1 MRSSSCLLASV
12 LVIRRLSS
20 VPTSGPIEEVEGQQ
34 TRGCQSCV
42 NVEVLPPAPDDKPR
56 QIVEGFLRATSN
68 YQPNY
73 TVARQFLTPMAAEK
87 WSPDAGVSI
96 YRAAVIPTGTG
107 HLRTER
113 QWLVGSIGN
122 GPHLHCSQP
131 APGVQLRSLQTRMVD
146 WRIDNPP
153 PGLWVSEVSF
163 KFFYQSYDLYFV
175 GNNRSLVPDPIY
187 LPALSNPA
195 NVASA
200 LIKALLNGPSKWL
213 KPAVSTAIP
222 PNTSLS
228 VDSVTI
234 TDGIAE
240 VALGES
246 ILALP
251 DAQRSLLAAQIAF
264 TLKQVGG
271 VKGVV
276 IKVNQQPYRVPG
288 ADPNSQVISVDA
300 IPRELDP
307 IPSVAGE
314 QAYARQQEG
323 VGRTSDAV
331 RPIRPQA
338 IRCPDRWVKRYPVN
352 AVAVS
357 VTNTDLAVTTNART
371 TLTSSSD
378 DAGGIPQ
385 RLAHRSYRAAET
397 AVQQVWRDLGNREP
411 GWPATNVDVHPRQH
425 KAVRSPRLRRTSR
438 RSGSRR
444 TARGWRWY
452 AVLRMAPSSG
462 WHASSAPTNRGSRP
476 GDVLTPANP
485 APRSARSPTSP
496 GLIPPNCWCWER
508 RAETPRFSGWRRMPH
523 SSLRKGEAQDFDAV
537 ELAVSPQTQSVI
549 MVGSRG
555 RTWKDDGTSGS
566 PSSITRSAPS
576 PIQDDA
582 IGTTWPADLS
592 RRA

>member
-1 MRSSSCLLASV
+1 MRWLRGRLAIIVMLLASV
-12 LVIRRLSS
+12 LVMAGCSS

-34 TRGCQSCV
+34 ARGCTSCV

-56 QIVEGFLRATSN
+56 QIVEGFLRATSY

-73 TVARQFLTPMAAEK
+73 SVAKQFLTPMAAEK
-87 WSPDAGVSI
+87 WSPDTGVTI
-96 YRAAVIPTGTG
+96 YRATVKPQGKNTVRLSGTEIG
-107 HLRTER
+107 SMDTDRTYSVRNVHQEYDFV
-113 QWLVGSIGN
+113 LSNEN
-122 GPHLHCSQP
+122 GQ
-131 APGVQLRSLQTRMVD
+131 

-213 KPAVSTAIP
+213 KPAVSTTIP

-251 DAQRSLLAAQIAF
+251 DAQRGLLAAQIAF

-288 ADPNSQVISVDA
+288 ADPNSQVVSVDA

-314 QAYARQQEG
+314 QAYAVKNGAVEQVTPSSDSPTSNPVPG
-323 VGRTSDAV
+323 PLGRTQDPIDAV
-331 RPIRPQA
+331 G
-338 IRCPDRWVKRYPVN
+338 
-352 AVAVS
+352 VS
-357 VTNTDLAVTTNART
+357 VTNTDLAVTTNDRT
-371 TLTSSSD
+371 M
-378 DAGGIPQ
+378 
-385 RLAHRSYRAAET
+385 
-397 AVQQVWRDLGNREP
+397 
-411 GWPATNVDVHPRQH
+411 
-425 KAVRSPRLRRTSR
+425 LRRAVMMPGGSTKNLLTGATELLRPQFSR
-438 RSGSRR
+438 YGEIWEVGKRGGRQRMWMFTADNTLHEITPPAQNITAFRISPDGSRMALVRR
-444 TARGWRWY
+444 TA
-452 AVLRMAPSSG
+452 
-462 WHASSAPTNRGSRP
+462 NGSELGLARIIRSDRP
-476 GDVLTPANP
+476 KVEA
-485 APRSARSPTSP
+485 
-496 GLIPPNCWCWER
+496 
-508 RAETPRFSGWRRMPH
+508 WRRLDTSQSGTSISEIADVAWFDPTELLVLGKAGGN
-523 SSLRKGEAQDFDAV
+523 STLFRVTQDASLVTQKGEAQDFDAAQ
-537 ELAVSPQTQSVI
+537 LAVSPQTQSVI

-555 RTWKDDGTSGS
+555 GTWKDDGTRWQ
-566 PSSITRSAPS
+566 PFLDHVISAIAYP
-576 PIQDDA
+576 
-582 IGTTWPADLS
+582 G
-592 RRA
+592 

>member
-1 MRSSSCLLASV
+1 VRWPQSRLAIIVMLLASA
-12 LVIRRLSS
+12 LLMAGCSS

-34 TRGCQSCV
+34 TRGCPSCV

-56 QIVEGFLRATSN
+56 QIVEGFLRATSY

-87 WSPDAGVSI
+87 WSPDTGVTI
-96 YRAAVIPTGTG
+96 YRAPVKPVGKNRVKLQGTIIGSMDKDRTYNVRNDVLNYDFTLSDENG
-107 HLRTER
+107 H
-113 QWLVGSIGN
+113 
-122 GPHLHCSQP
+122 
-131 APGVQLRSLQTRMVD
+131 
-146 WRIDNPP
+146 WRINNPP

-200 LIKALLNGPSKWL
+200 LIKALLNGPSGWL
-213 KPAVSTAIP
+213 KPAVSTTIP

-264 TLKQVGG
+264 TLKQVAG

-288 ADPNSQVISVDA
+288 ADPNSQVISIDA

-314 QAYARQQEG
+314 QAYAVNKKGAVEQVTPSADSPTSNPVPGPLRQ
-323 VGRTSDAV
+323 TH
-331 RPIRPQA
+331 PI
-338 IRCPDRWVKRYPVN
+338 N

-371 TLTSSSD
+371 TL
-378 DAGGIPQ
+378 
-385 RLAHRSYRAAET
+385 RRAAMMPGGSAKDLLTGATELLRPQFSRYGEIWEVGKQGGQQRMWMFTPDNAKHEITLPAQNIT
-397 AVQQVWRDLGNREP
+397 AFRI
-411 GWPATNVDVHPRQH
+411 
-425 KAVRSPRLRRTSR
+425 SPDGSR
-438 RSGSRR
+438 MALVRR
-444 TARGWRWY
+444 TA
-452 AVLRMAPSSG
+452 
-462 WHASSAPTNRGSRP
+462 NGSEFGLARIIRS
-476 GDVLTPANP
+476 DK
-485 APRSARSPTSP
+485 PRV
-496 GLIPPNCWCWER
+496 E
-508 RAETPRFSGWRRMPH
+508 FWRRLDTSQSGTPI
-523 SSLRKGEAQDFDAV
+523 SDVADVAWFDPTDLLVLGKTGGNSTLFRVAQDASLVTQKGEAQDFDAA

-549 MVGSRG
+549 MVGTRG
-555 RTWKDDGTSGS
+555 RSWKDDGTRWQ
-566 PSSITRSAPS
+566 PFLDHTISAIAYP
-576 PIQDDA
+576 
-582 IGTTWPADLS
+582 G
-592 RRA
+592 

>member
-1 MRSSSCLLASV
+1 
-12 LVIRRLSS
+12 
-20 VPTSGPIEEVEGQQ
+20 
-34 TRGCQSCV
+34 
-42 NVEVLPPAPDDKPR
+42 
-56 QIVEGFLRATSN
+56 
-68 YQPNY
+68 
-73 TVARQFLTPMAAEK
+73 MAAEK

-96 YRAAVIPTGTG
+96 YRAAVKPTGKATVK
-107 HLRTER
+107 L
-113 QWLVGSIGN
+113 QWHCRRLHGN
-122 GPHLHCSQP
+122 GPYLHCSQP
-131 APGVQLRSLQTRMVD
+131 VTWTYNFVLSDENGH

-175 GNNRSLVPDPIY
+175 ANNRSLVPDPIY

-200 LIKALLNGPSKWL
+200 LIKALLNGPSQWL

-314 QAYARQQEG
+314 QAYA
-323 VGRTSDAV
+323 
-331 RPIRPQA
+331 
-338 IRCPDRWVKRYPVN
+338 VN
-352 AVAVS
+352 
-357 VTNTDLAVTTNART
+357 
-371 TLTSSSD
+371 
-378 DAGGIPQ
+378 
-385 RLAHRSYRAAET
+385 
-397 AVQQVWRDLGNREP
+397 
-411 GWPATNVDVHPRQH
+411 
-425 KAVRSPRLRRTSR
+425 K
-438 RSGSRR
+438 
-444 TARGWRWY
+444 
-452 AVLRMAPSSG
+452 
-462 WHASSAPTNRGSRP
+462 
-476 GDVLTPANP
+476 
-485 APRSARSPTSP
+485 
-496 GLIPPNCWCWER
+496 
-508 RAETPRFSGWRRMPH
+508 
-523 SSLRKGEAQDFDAV
+523 
-537 ELAVSPQTQSVI
+537 
-549 MVGSRG
+549 RG
-555 RTWKDDGTSGS
+555 RSNK
-566 PSSITRSAPS
+566 
-576 PIQDDA
+576 
-582 IGTTWPADLS
+582 
-592 RRA
+592 

>member
-1 MRSSSCLLASV
+1 MKPAGKNTVKLQRHSSSAPWKRTAPTPFATMHLDYDFV
-12 LVIRRLSS
+12 LSD
-20 VPTSGPIEEVEGQQ
+20 E
-34 TRGCQSCV
+34 
-42 NVEVLPPAPDDKPR
+42 N
-56 QIVEGFLRATSN
+56 
-68 YQPNY
+68 
-73 TVARQFLTPMAAEK
+73 
-87 WSPDAGVSI
+87 
-96 YRAAVIPTGTG
+96 G
-107 HLRTER
+107 H
-113 QWLVGSIGN
+113 
-122 GPHLHCSQP
+122 
-131 APGVQLRSLQTRMVD
+131 

-200 LIKALLNGPSKWL
+200 LIKALLNGPSEWL
-213 KPAVSTAIP
+213 KPAVSTTIP

-264 TLKQVGG
+264 TLKQVAG

-314 QAYARQQEG
+314 QAYAVKKGAVEQVTPSTDSPTSNPVPGPLRQ
-323 VGRTSDAV
+323 T
-331 RPIRPQA
+331 
-338 IRCPDRWVKRYPVN
+338 RYPIN

-371 TLTSSSD
+371 TL
-378 DAGGIPQ
+378 
-385 RLAHRSYRAAET
+385 RRAAMMPGGSAKDLLTGATELLRPQFSRYGEIWEVGKQGGQQRMWMFTPDNAKHEITSPAQNIT
-397 AVQQVWRDLGNREP
+397 AFRI
-411 GWPATNVDVHPRQH
+411 
-425 KAVRSPRLRRTSR
+425 SPDGSR
-438 RSGSRR
+438 MALVRR
-444 TARGWRWY
+444 TANGSELGLARIIRSDKPRVEAWRR
-452 AVLRMAPSSG
+452 LDTSQSG
-462 WHASSAPTNRGSRP
+462 TPISDDRRRRLVRSHRTAGVGKDGRKLHAFP
-476 GDVLTPANP
+476 GGAGCLTRHPEGGG
-485 APRSARSPTSP
+485 P
-496 GLIPPNCWCWER
+496 GLR
-508 RAETPRFSGWRRMPH
+508 RRGARCLAS
-523 SSLRKGEAQDFDAV
+523 DAV
-537 ELAVSPQTQSVI
+537 
-549 MVGSRG
+549 GDHG
-555 RTWKDDGTSGS
+555 R
-566 PSSITRSAPS
+566 
-576 PIQDDA
+576 
-582 IGTTWPADLS
+582 
-592 RRA
+592 

>member
-1 MRSSSCLLASV
+1 
-12 LVIRRLSS
+12 
-20 VPTSGPIEEVEGQQ
+20 
-34 TRGCQSCV
+34 V

-56 QIVEGFLRATSN
+56 QIVEGFLRATSY

-87 WSPDAGVSI
+87 WSPDTGVTI
-96 YRAAVIPTGTG
+96 YRAPVKPVGKNRVKLQGTIIGSMDKDRTYNVRNDVLDYDFTLSDENG
-107 HLRTER
+107 H
-113 QWLVGSIGN
+113 
-122 GPHLHCSQP
+122 
-131 APGVQLRSLQTRMVD
+131 
-146 WRIDNPP
+146 WRINNPP

-200 LIKALLNGPSKWL
+200 LIKALLNGPSGWL
-213 KPAVSTAIP
+213 KPAVTTTIP

-246 ILALP
+246 ILAVP
-251 DAQRSLLAAQIAF
+251 DAQRGLLAAQIAF
-264 TLKQVGG
+264 TLKQVAG

-288 ADPNSQVISVDA
+288 ADPNSQVISIDA

-314 QAYARQQEG
+314 QAYAVRKGAVEQVTPSTDSPTSNPVPGPLRQ
-323 VGRTSDAV
+323 T
-331 RPIRPQA
+331 
-338 IRCPDRWVKRYPVN
+338 RYPIN

-357 VTNTDLAVTTNART
+357 VTNTDLAVTTNSRT
-371 TLTSSSD
+371 TL
-378 DAGGIPQ
+378 
-385 RLAHRSYRAAET
+385 RRAAMMPGGPAKDLLTGATELLRPQFSRYGEIWEVGKQGGQQRMWMFTPDNAKHEITLPAQNIT
-397 AVQQVWRDLGNREP
+397 AFRI
-411 GWPATNVDVHPRQH
+411 
-425 KAVRSPRLRRTSR
+425 SPDGSR
-438 RSGSRR
+438 MALVRR
-444 TARGWRWY
+444 TA
-452 AVLRMAPSSG
+452 
-462 WHASSAPTNRGSRP
+462 NGSELGLARIIRS
-476 GDVLTPANP
+476 DQ
-485 APRSARSPTSP
+485 PRV
-496 GLIPPNCWCWER
+496 
-508 RAETPRFSGWRRMPH
+508 ETWRRLDTSQSGTSISEITDVAWFDPTELLVLGKAGGN
-523 SSLRKGEAQDFDAV
+523 STLFRVAQDASLVTQKGEAQDFDAK

-555 RTWKDDGTSGS
+555 GTWKDDGTRWQ
-566 PSSITRSAPS
+566 PFLNHKISAIAYP
-576 PIQDDA
+576 
-582 IGTTWPADLS
+582 G
-592 RRA
+592 

>member
-1 MRSSSCLLASV
+1 VRWPQGRLAIIVMLLASV
-12 LVIRRLSS
+12 LVLAGCSS

-34 TRGCQSCV
+34 TRGCPSCV

-56 QIVEGFLRATSN
+56 QIVEGFLRATSY

-96 YRAAVIPTGTG
+96 YRAAVIPTGKATFELQG
-107 HLRTER
+107 NV
-113 QWLVGSIGN
+113 VGSIETDRTYTVRNQDLAYKFVLSDEN
-122 GPHLHCSQP
+122 GH
-131 APGVQLRSLQTRMVD
+131 
-146 WRIDNPP
+146 WRIANPP

-163 KFFYQSYDLYFV
+163 KFFYQSYDRYFV
-175 GNNRSLVPDPIY
+175 ANNRSLVPDPIY

-200 LIKALLNGPSKWL
+200 LIKALLNGPSQWL
-213 KPAVSTAIP
+213 KPAVTTAIP

-288 ADPNSQVISVDA
+288 ADPNSQVTSVDA

-314 QAYARQQEG
+314 QAYGVNKKGAVEQVTPSADSPTSNPVPGPLRQ
-323 VGRTSDAV
+323 TLH
-331 RPIRPQA
+331 
-338 IRCPDRWVKRYPVN
+338 PVN

-371 TLTSSSD
+371 TL
-378 DAGGIPQ
+378 
-385 RLAHRSYRAAET
+385 RRAAMMPGGSAKDLLTGATELLRPQFSRYGEIWEVGKQGGQQRMWMFTPDNARHEITLPAQNIT
-397 AVQQVWRDLGNREP
+397 AFRI
-411 GWPATNVDVHPRQH
+411 
-425 KAVRSPRLRRTSR
+425 SPDGTRVALV
-438 RSGSRR
+438 RR
-444 TARGWRWY
+444 TA
-452 AVLRMAPSSG
+452 
-462 WHASSAPTNRGSRP
+462 NGSELGLARIIRS
-476 GDVLTPANP
+476 DQ
-485 APRSARSPTSP
+485 PRVES
-496 GLIPPNCWCWER
+496 
-508 RAETPRFSGWRRMPH
+508 WRRLDTSQSGTSISEITDVAWFDPTELLVLGKAGGN
-523 SSLRKGEAQDFDAV
+523 STLFRVAQDASLVTQKGEAQDFDAK

-555 RTWKDDGTSGS
+555 GTWKDDGTRWQ
-566 PSSITRSAPS
+566 PFLDHAISAIAYP
-576 PIQDDA
+576 
-582 IGTTWPADLS
+582 G
-592 RRA
+592 

>member
-1 MRSSSCLLASV
+1 MRWPQSRLAIIVMLLASA
-12 LVIRRLSS
+12 LLMAGCSS

-34 TRGCQSCV
+34 TRGCPSCV

-56 QIVEGFLRATSN
+56 QIVEGFLRATSY

-87 WSPDAGVSI
+87 WSPDTGVTI
-96 YRAAVIPTGTG
+96 YRAPVKPVGKNRVKLQGTIIGSMDKDRTYNVRNDVLNYDFTLSDENG
-107 HLRTER
+107 H
-113 QWLVGSIGN
+113 
-122 GPHLHCSQP
+122 
-131 APGVQLRSLQTRMVD
+131 
-146 WRIDNPP
+146 WRINNPP

-200 LIKALLNGPSKWL
+200 LIKALLNGPSGWL
-213 KPAVSTAIP
+213 KPAVSTTIP

-264 TLKQVGG
+264 TLKQVAG

-288 ADPNSQVISVDA
+288 ADPNSQVISIDA

-314 QAYARQQEG
+314 QAYAVNKKGAVEQVTPSADSPTSNPVPGPLRQ
-323 VGRTSDAV
+323 TH
-331 RPIRPQA
+331 PI
-338 IRCPDRWVKRYPVN
+338 N

-371 TLTSSSD
+371 TL
-378 DAGGIPQ
+378 
-385 RLAHRSYRAAET
+385 RRAAMMPGGSAKDLLTGATELLRPQFSRYGEIWEVGKQGGQQRMWMFTPDNTKHQITSPTQNIT
-397 AVQQVWRDLGNREP
+397 AFRI
-411 GWPATNVDVHPRQH
+411 
-425 KAVRSPRLRRTSR
+425 SPDGSR
-438 RSGSRR
+438 MALVRR
-444 TARGWRWY
+444 TA
-452 AVLRMAPSSG
+452 
-462 WHASSAPTNRGSRP
+462 NGSELGLARIIRS
-476 GDVLTPANP
+476 DQ
-485 APRSARSPTSP
+485 PRVES
-496 GLIPPNCWCWER
+496 
-508 RAETPRFSGWRRMPH
+508 WRRLDTSQSGTSISEITDVAWFDPTELLVLGKAGGN
-523 SSLRKGEAQDFDAV
+523 STLFRVAQDASLVTQKGEAQDFDAK

-555 RTWKDDGTSGS
+555 GTWKDDGTRWQ
-566 PSSITRSAPS
+566 PFLDHAISAIAYP
-576 PIQDDA
+576 
-582 IGTTWPADLS
+582 G
-592 RRA
+592 

>member
-1 MRSSSCLLASV
+1 MA
-12 LVIRRLSS
+12 LSS
-20 VPTSGPIEEVEGQQ
+20 
-34 TRGCQSCV
+34 
-42 NVEVLPPAPDDKPR
+42 APWITDR
-56 QIVEGFLRATSN
+56 T
-68 YQPNY
+68 Y
-73 TVARQFLTPMAAEK
+73 TVRNEDLDYNFVLSDEN
-87 WSPDAGVSI
+87 
-96 YRAAVIPTGTG
+96 G
-107 HLRTER
+107 H
-113 QWLVGSIGN
+113 
-122 GPHLHCSQP
+122 
-131 APGVQLRSLQTRMVD
+131 

-200 LIKALLNGPSKWL
+200 LIKALLNGPSQWL
-213 KPAVSTAIP
+213 KPAVTTAIP

-314 QAYARQQEG
+314 QAYAVNKKGSVEQVTPSADSPTSNPVPGPLRQ
-323 VGRTSDAV
+323 TLS
-331 RPIRPQA
+331 
-338 IRCPDRWVKRYPVN
+338 VN

-371 TLTSSSD
+371 TL
-378 DAGGIPQ
+378 
-385 RLAHRSYRAAET
+385 RRAAMMPGGSAKDLLTGATELLRPQFSRYGEIWEVGKQGGQQRMWMFTPDNTKHEITSPAQNIT
-397 AVQQVWRDLGNREP
+397 AFRI
-411 GWPATNVDVHPRQH
+411 
-425 KAVRSPRLRRTSR
+425 SPDGSR
-438 RSGSRR
+438 MALVRR
-444 TARGWRWY
+444 TA
-452 AVLRMAPSSG
+452 
-462 WHASSAPTNRGSRP
+462 NGSELGLARIIRS
-476 GDVLTPANP
+476 DQ
-485 APRSARSPTSP
+485 PRVES
-496 GLIPPNCWCWER
+496 
-508 RAETPRFSGWRRMPH
+508 WRRLDTSQSGTSISEITDVAWFDPTELLVLGKAGGN
-523 SSLRKGEAQDFDAV
+523 STLFRVAQDASLVTQKGEAQDFDAK

-555 RTWKDDGTSGS
+555 GTWKDDGTRWQ
-566 PSSITRSAPS
+566 PFLDHPISAIAYP
-576 PIQDDA
+576 
-582 IGTTWPADLS
+582 G
-592 RRA
+592 